1 MHTFELQKMI
11 ESHEPQ
17 AVIDALFDHAYH
29 AKDWET
35 SHDVLTKGDRM
46 VMSVSTFLGEI
57 CNGGFDQYFWNDAGD
72 FCFDAAEALDAISAP
87 EYREVLT
94 RAMSLFPDGSP
105 STDRLT
111 RQDQLEV
118 VRSSSEGDVW
128 EQLETAFFH
137 RYHSD
142 REELTRKL
150 FAYIRE
156 RPNEF
161 SD

>member
-1 MHTFELQKMI
+1 MI
-11 ESHEPQ
+11 QTQEAQ
-17 AVIDALFDHAYH
+17 VVIDALFDHAYH
-29 AKDWET
+29 SKDWET

-46 VMSVSTFLGEI
+46 VMSVSTYLGEL

-72 FCFDAAEALDAISAP
+72 FCFDAAETLDAIGAP
-87 EYREVLT
+87 EYREFLT
-94 RAMSLFPDGSP
+94 RAMSLFPYGGP

-118 VRSSSEGDVW
+118 LRSGSKCDVW
-128 EQLETAFFH
+128 EQLETEFFQ

-156 RPNEF
+156 HTNEF
-161 SD
+161 SE